1 MKTFKEHILEKLKVT
16 PSQTIILTNREF
28 FKLLKEYTN
37 DMNTVSLMT
46 GDVFGY
52 DVDDMPKFYKNE
64 TRYIASIQPYTGGH
78 DQILLELKD
87 IYDRKQI
94 GYVEVNVKQNGDD
107 IVNFTDVDSLIKI
120 IKYMKDYI
128 N

>member
-1 MKTFKEHILEKLKVT
+1 MRTFKEHILEKLKVT

-46 GDVFGY
+46 GDVFGH

-107 IVNFTDVDSLIKI
+107 IVNFTDIDSLTKI
-120 IKYMKDYI
+120 IKYMKDHI
-128 N
+128 K

>member
-37 DMNTVSLMT
+37 TMHTISLMIE
-46 GDVFGY
+46 DVFGH
-52 DVDDMPKFYKNE
+52 DVDDLPKFHKNE

-87 IYDRKQI
+87 IYEGKLI
-94 GYVEVNVKQNGDD
+94 GYVEVNVKQNGND

-120 IKYMKDYI
+120 IKYMKEPY
-128 N
+128 

>member
-16 PSQTIILTNREF
+16 PSQTVILTNKEF

-37 DMNTVSLMT
+37 DTHTVSLIT
-46 GDVFGY
+46 ADVFGH
-52 DVDDMPKFYKNE
+52 DVDDLPKYYANE
-64 TRYIASIQPYTGGH
+64 TRYISSIQPYTGWH

-87 IYDRKQI
+87 IYEGKRI

-107 IVNFTDVDSLIKI
+107 IVNFTDNDSLTKI

-128 N
+128 K

>member
-1 MKTFKEHILEKLKVT
+1 MKPFKEHILEKLKVS
-16 PSQTIILTNREF
+16 PSRTIILTNREF

-37 DMNTVSLMT
+37 DMNTVSLIT
-46 GDVFGY
+46 DDVFGH
-52 DVDDMPKFYKNE
+52 DVDDLPKFYKNE
-64 TRYIASIQPYTGGH
+64 TRYIASIQPYDGGH

-107 IVNFTDVDSLIKI
+107 IVNFTDDSSLTKI
-120 IKYMKDYI
+120 IKYMKEHI
-128 N
+128 K

>member
-1 MKTFKEHILEKLKVT
+1 MKPFKEHILEKLKVT
-16 PSQTIILTNREF
+16 PSQTVILTNREF

-37 DMNTVSLMT
+37 DMNTVSLIT
-46 GDVFGY
+46 DDVFGH
-52 DVDDMPKFYKNE
+52 DVDDLPKFYKNE

-107 IVNFTDVDSLIKI
+107 IVNFTDNDSLTKI
-120 IKYMKDYI
+120 IKYIKEPY
-128 N
+128 

>member
-1 MKTFKEHILEKLKVT
+1 MKTFKEHILEKLKVS
-16 PSQTIILTNREF
+16 PSRTIILTNREF

-37 DMNTVSLMT
+37 DTHTVSLMID
-46 GDVFGY
+46 DVFGY
-52 DVDDMPKFYKNE
+52 DVDDLPKYYANE
-64 TRYIASIQPYTGGH
+64 TRYIASIQPYTGWH

-87 IYDRKQI
+87 IYEGKRI

-107 IVNFTDVDSLIKI
+107 IVNFTDVDSLTKI

>member
-37 DMNTVSLMT
+37 DMNTVSLIT
-46 GDVFGY
+46 DDVFGH
-52 DVDDMPKFYKNE
+52 DVDDLPKFYKNE

-94 GYVEVNVKQNGDD
+94 VLCNGDKIED
-107 IVNFTDVDSLIKI
+107 GKIKLQEKGI
-120 IKYMKDYI
+120 FNIEVVCK
-128 N
+128 

>member
-1 MKTFKEHILEKLKVT
+1 MKTFKEHILEKLKVP
-16 PSQTIILTNREF
+16 PSQTIIMTNREF
-28 FKLLKEYTN
+28 FKLLKEYIN

-46 GDVFGY
+46 DDVFGH
-52 DVDDMPKFYKNE
+52 DVDDLPKYYANE
-64 TRYIASIQPYTGGH
+64 TRYIVSIQPYTGGY

-87 IYDRKQI
+87 IYEGKRI

-107 IVNFTDVDSLIKI
+107 IVNFTDNDSLTKI

-128 N
+128 K

>member
-16 PSQTIILTNREF
+16 PSRTIILTNREF

-37 DMNTVSLMT
+37 DTHTVSLMT
-46 GDVFGY
+46 TDVFGH
-52 DVDDMPKFYKNE
+52 DTDDLPKFYKNE

-87 IYDRKQI
+87 IYEGKLI
-94 GYVEVNVKQNGDD
+94 GYVEVNVKQNGND
-107 IVNFTDVDSLIKI
+107 IVNFTDNDSLTKI
-120 IKYMKDYI
+120 IKYMKYPY
-128 N
+128 